1 MGSIFADA
9 MGRDMM
15 PDVFPQPE
23 AKAAHKYTQLLL
35 QALGVE
41 NGSRKATSKQTKRS
55 KQLSA

>member
-1 MGSIFADA
+1 MTT
-9 MGRDMM
+9 
-15 PDVFPQPE
+15 DVFPQPE
-23 AKAAHKYTQLLL
+23 TKAAHLYTQLLL